1 MDILYFP
8 SSNMNTYSIR
18 FLAKIFSY
26 TLILLAA
33 LNIRSSSRQYFVSPF
48 GSSSADGTRAQPWDL
63 QTALNGASGV
73 IAAGD
78 TINLMG
84 GTYVGIFSC
93 TLIGTEA
100 NPILIRS
107 NPGAWARI
115 DGNKTTTLAQ
125 PITASSRTITLSDA
139 SGFLPYCFVHVGA
152 INSDSIGGVEDM
164 RLDTRTGN
172 TFTNCQRGWNG
183 TKPITH
189 EAGETVTLTGS
200 GVLTITGSDL
210 VFRDLEIF
218 NSNPLRVFKYYV
230 FGSGKG
236 IGSRPE
242 GFSVRGARVKIINCT
257 IHDNGDGIGFWQQA
271 IDSEVYGCLIYNN
284 GHSDSLRGHGHGLYI
299 QNQTGTKKITDVVSF
314 NNFAMGMKA
323 FGEAGP
329 AVGVEFRGVLS
340 FNNGSPSAFTGNPS
354 GFAPSHRY
362 SNLFVGTSQVPADRI
377 VVDSCY
383 AFHPLSTSSEYG
395 AMAFGYTQSNDS
407 LRVTNSYIVGSQAP
421 FGIKGWKQATV
432 ANNTIVA
439 TMNPSSQLVQVENVP
454 SGAKY
459 NWNHNSYYDDTPVRN
474 CYDGNRRAP
483 FFFPA
488 VYSSCNR
495 AVGGPLSFGEWK
507 SGSGFDANSAY
518 NEWRPSIIKMI
529 VRPNQYAKARGHI
542 IVFNWSNIITV
553 YPDISKC
560 GFEVNDVVEVIDV
573 QKFGAVIAIGVYS
586 GSTIEFNVDLG
597 GVTPPIGLPFELKHT
612 APLFNVFLIRKK
624 QSPTLISNGNTTPD
638 RVKSL
643 SVHPQPVTRTA
654 EFKIRRET
662 EDLVSLHVF
671 NQVGKRVATLHH
683 GNLHAGHH
691 RFTWDMQLLPAG
703 MYYGVLLSGTTR
715 EIVPVVKIR

>member
-1 MDILYFP
+1 MYSNRIFAISVFSTLVLSVVLAP
-8 SSNMNTYSIR
+8 S
-18 FLAKIFSY
+18 A
-26 TLILLAA
+26 
-33 LNIRSSSRQYFVSPF
+33 SSRQFLVSPLGMSTGD
-48 GSSSADGTRAQPWDL
+48 GSRARPWDL
-63 QTALNGASGV
+63 QTALNGASGM
-73 IAAGD
+73 ITAGD

-84 GTYVGIFSC
+84 GTYVGIFTC
-93 TLIGTEA
+93 TISGTAA

-125 PITASSRTITLSDA
+125 PITAASRTITLSDA

-152 INSDSIGGVEDM
+152 INFDSIGGVEDM
-164 RLDTRTGN
+164 RLDEKTGN

-183 TKPITH
+183 TDPITH

-200 GVLTITGSDL
+200 GVITITGSDI

-218 NSNPLRVFKYYV
+218 NSNARRVFKYSV

-242 GFSVRGARVKIINCT
+242 GFSVRGARVKIINCQ

-271 IDSEVYGCLIYNN
+271 IDSEVYGCIIYNN

-299 QNQTGTKKITDVVSF
+299 QNQTGVKKITDVISF

-329 AVGVEFRGVLS
+329 AIGVEFRGVLS
-340 FNNGSPSAFTGNPS
+340 FNNGSPSAFAGNPS
-354 GFAPSHRY
+354 GFASSHRY

-377 VVDSCY
+377 VVDSCH
-383 AFHPLSTSSEYG
+383 AFHPLGTISEYG
-395 AMAFGYTQSNDS
+395 AMAFGYTQSSES

-432 ANNTIVA
+432 SNNTIVA
-439 TMNPSSQLVQVENVP
+439 SMNPSSQLVQVEDVP
-454 SGAKY
+454 SGAQY
-459 NWNHNSYYDDTPVRN
+459 DWNHNSYYDDTPVRN
-474 CYDGNRRAP
+474 CYDGNKRVP

-495 AVGGPLSFGEWK
+495 TVGGPLSFGEWK

-529 VRPNQYAKARGHI
+529 VRPNQYEKARGHI
-542 IVFNWSNIITV
+542 IVYNWSNIIAV
-553 YPDISKC
+553 YPDISNC

-573 QKFGAVIAIGVYS
+573 QKFGAVVGIGVYS

-597 GVTPPIGLPFELKHT
+597 AVTPPIGLPFEPKHT

-624 QSPTLISNGNTTPD
+624 QSPTSISNGKSKLD
-638 RVKSL
+638 REKSL
-643 SVHPQPVTRTA
+643 SVHPQPVTRA
-654 EFKIRRET
+654 ADFEVRLDN
-662 EDLVSLHVF
+662 EDIVSLDVF
-671 NQVGKRVATLHH
+671 NQVGKRIAILHH

-691 RFTWDMQLLPAG
+691 RFSWDMQALSAG
-703 MYYGVLLSGTTR
+703 MYYAVLLSGSTR